1 MNQFVHI
8 MNPRHLFFFAL
19 LFLSGCSV
27 NKARIDDSLKVH
39 FDEYKMEGCFT
50 FMNNK
55 TGKVTVYNLALDTLR
70 TLPAETFDVA
80 ASLIGLETG
89 RASDEKMR
97 LNIDTASEQ
106 IKNSSP
112 SLEEAFR
119 SGINPYFRELVR
131 RIGKD
136 TLRLW
141 IDSLHYGNQS
151 IGEKPDSSWLNN
163 ELAISPDEQLGLMK
177 RLYFDQL
184 PFQKRTQQLVR
195 DMMIRENDT
204 RYTLAY
210 KTGYGQDKQ
219 NKPVGWVTGWIEENK
234 HPYFFTLLMKPG
246 KTLTDSNA
254 TGLELLKK
262 ILSQYGFF
270 KGNM

>member
-1 MNQFVHI
+1 MTLKN
-8 MNPRHLFFFAL
+8 FFL
-19 LFLSGCSV
+19 CGIIFLSGCSV

-39 FDEYKMEGCFT
+39 FTGYNMEGCFT

-70 TLPAETFDVA
+70 TLPAETFDVTT
-80 ASLIGLETG
+80 SLIGLETG
-89 RASDEKMR
+89 RANDEKMR
-97 LNIDTASEQ
+97 LMPDTARE
-106 IKNSSP
+106 NSMNSNP
-112 SLEEAFR
+112 SMEEAFR
-119 SGINPYFRELVR
+119 SGITPYFQELVR

-141 IDSLHYGNQS
+141 LDSLHYGNAQ
-151 IGEKPDSSWLNN
+151 IGERPDSCWLNN
-163 ELAISPDEQLGLMK
+163 QLLISPDEQLGLMK

-184 PFQKRTQQLVR
+184 PFQKRTQQIVR

-210 KTGYGQDKQ
+210 KTGYGLDKES
-219 NKPVGWVTGWIEENK
+219 KPVGWVTGWIEENK

-246 KTLTDSNA
+246 NTGPYPDT

-262 ILSQYGFF
+262 ILTQYGFF
-270 KGNM
+270 KGVQ